1 MVGVAIVGSVYVV
14 QISKSVRRTARN
26 VEDISEILR
35 DSVLRPLSNIP
46 VMMES
51 AGNVLGWVQQYI
63 SKDRR
68 NEDDE
73 R

>member
-1 MVGVAIVGSVYVV
+1 MVGAIVVGSVYAV
-14 QISKSVRRTARN
+14 QVSKSVRRTARN

-46 VMMES
+46 MMMES

-68 NEDDE
+68 NENDE
-73 R
+73 S